1 MNEFIRKEIKE
12 LAEIILEQSQTLLA
26 YEQGA
31 PQIEVDITKENIRKL
46 YDNLDHLVN
55 ENWQVRNFPKET
67 IVEEAID
74 EQVDEL
80 INIAEAQFEENI
92 EKINQ
97 QIVEQ
102 EDIIEEQNEVVEEE
116 IEILDTPSQ
125 EETLKESVIE
135 KQPEQMEM
143 IIEEPIVQEKVV
155 EEEKIKKVE
164 KEEPKPVTEPEK
176 PIVSAHIQKK
186 PIKNLSTAIGIND
199 KFQFINELFDG
210 SMKIYNKAI
219 GQIEEAANRKEA
231 MDLFN
236 SIATDGNWD
245 IESPAYLQLLDYV
258 DRRFL

>member
-12 LAEIILEQSQTLLA
+12 LAEIILEQSQKLLA

-31 PQIEVDITKENIRKL
+31 PQIEVDIIKENIRKL
-46 YDNLDHLVN
+46 YDNLDKVVN
-55 ENWQVRNFPKET
+55 EKWQVRNIPKET
-67 IVEEAID
+67 ITEEAID

-116 IEILDTPSQ
+116 IEILEHPREEEIKKEVEAIKPIQ
-125 EETLKESVIE
+125 EDVSVEES
-135 KQPEQMEM
+135 
-143 IIEEPIVQEKVV
+143 IIEEKPVLEEKKEEVV
-155 EEEKIKKVE
+155 EEDVKTAV
-164 KEEPKPVTEPEK
+164 EPEK

-186 PIKNLSTAIGIND
+186 PIKNLNTAIGIND

-219 GQIEEAANRKEA
+219 GQIEDAANRKEA
-231 MDLFN
+231 MDLLN

-245 IESPAYLQLLDYV
+245 IESAAYLQLFDYV

>member
-1 MNEFIRKEIKE
+1 MNEFIRKEIKG

-46 YDNLDHLVN
+46 YDNLNHLVN
-55 ENWQVRNFPKET
+55 ENWQVRNIPKET

-116 IEILDTPSQ
+116 IEIFETPSEEEIKKEPETIKPVQAEAPIQ
-125 EETLKESVIE
+125 E
-135 KQPEQMEM
+135 P
-143 IIEEPIVQEKVV
+143 IIEEKPIV
-155 EEEKIKKVE
+155 EEEKKEIV
-164 KEEPKPVTEPEK
+164 KEEIKPTTEPEK
-176 PIVSAHIQKK
+176 PIVSTHIQKK
-186 PIKNLSTAIGIND
+186 PIKNLNTAIGIND

-219 GQIEEAANRKEA
+219 GHIEEATNRKEA